1 MLHYAYTDVAQFA
14 EAMDHYSRLSAQ
26 HYFETGHSWWQA
38 SRLAEVVKPAWT
50 FFYRQLVRGGI
61 FLGPLCLQLNIIYA
75 GYVRKKVKYLR
86 ELTAA

>member
-1 MLHYAYTDVAQFA
+1 
-14 EAMDHYSRLSAQ
+14 
-26 HYFETGHSWWQA
+26 
-38 SRLAEVVKPAWT
+38 VKPAWT